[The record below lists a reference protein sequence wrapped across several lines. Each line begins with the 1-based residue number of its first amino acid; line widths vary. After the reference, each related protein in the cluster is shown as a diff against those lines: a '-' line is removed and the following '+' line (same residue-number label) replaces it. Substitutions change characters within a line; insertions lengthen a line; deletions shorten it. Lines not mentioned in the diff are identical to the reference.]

1 MAQRGASMCATGA
14 DISPGIRGGI
24 FTSEPHLTSAP
35 KKPPM
40 IVVQIIIW
48 RLSLVSSMT
57 EFPFIVTAIL
67 AA

>member
-1 MAQRGASMCATGA
+1 
-14 DISPGIRGGI
+14 
-24 FTSEPHLTSAP
+24 
-35 KKPPM
+35 M